1 MADYQDQDSS
11 EDTRINDAKKFLNLC
26 NDVDSNNRA
35 EALDDVRFCAGD
47 QWPVDVQN
55 SRVLESRP
63 CLTINKVDAY
73 VRQICNQ
80 IRQQRPRI
88 KVQGMNNEA
97 DAKLADILSGVC
109 RHIEYQSSA
118 DVAYDTASEY
128 AVKMGWGYFRV
139 MTDYISPDSFEQE
152 IYIRQID
159 NPFTVYFDPNSQ
171 LPDGSDAERC
181 LITTVV
187 SKKTFRAMYP
197 NKNDGQG
204 FTSRGTGDSD
214 SEWVT
219 KEDVRIAEYF
229 YTVRTPAKLV
239 LLSDGTSVFEDELP
253 TPEVLAEAG
262 IEIVEKRD
270 TYKKQIKW
278 CKVTA
283 MEVLEEGD
291 WAGKY
296 IPIIPVYGQSCIID
310 AKHKKFGLV
319 RMAKDPQRMY
329 NYWTTALTESV
340 ALAPKAKWVMAE
352 GQDEGHENEW
362 AQANIKAMPVLRYK
376 QTDTEGRQAPAP
388 QRLQPEPPPA
398 GIVTAT
404 QGMSND
410 LMTVVGIYDP
420 SQLPQGNMSGKA
432 IAGQQQQVDM
442 VNFHY
447 YDNLTRSI
455 AYCGRIILDLIPK
468 IYDTERVMRII
479 GADEKPEIITL
490 NQRVTT
496 EDGVEKILNDVSVG
510 RYDVVMD
517 TGPGFATK
525 RTEAVE
531 AMMTLLAA
539 DPNLMQTAGDLIF
552 RNMDFPGADI
562 IADRMAAANPLAQID
577 EKSDIPPQVQMQL
590 AQSKQ
595 MVQQLQQQIQTM
607 GLDIKYGQSVA
618 ETKERA
624 STARKLM
631 EVTAKAHN
639 TETMAEVKVNDQN
652 TRSITSQ
659 NKTEIDAIV
668 RLLIANLDTT
678 AIKAELDRRNEE
690 QFAFAQQAAQD
701 IDQGQNPLMQP
712 PQQPLPPQQPM
723 QAQEPMPQSM
733 EQQPQPMQGIQ

>member
-1 MADYQDQDSS
+1 
-11 EDTRINDAKKFLNLC
+11 
-26 NDVDSNNRA
+26 
-35 EALDDVRFCAGD
+35 
-47 QWPVDVQN
+47 
-55 SRVLESRP
+55 
-63 CLTINKVDAY
+63 
-73 VRQICNQ
+73 
-80 IRQQRPRI
+80 
-88 KVQGMNNEA
+88 
-97 DAKLADILSGVC
+97 
-109 RHIEYQSSA
+109 
-118 DVAYDTASEY
+118 
-128 AVKMGWGYFRV
+128 MGWGYFRI

-152 IYIRQID
+152 IYIRPID

-187 SKKTFRAMYP
+187 SKKTFKAMYP
-197 NKNDGQG
+197 DKNDGQG

-214 SEWVT
+214 AEWVT

-253 TPEVLAEAG
+253 EAGVLAEAG
-262 IEIVEKRD
+262 ITIIERRD
-270 TYKKQIKW
+270 SYKKQIKW
-278 CKVTA
+278 CKLTA
-283 MEVLEEGD
+283 MEILEERD

-296 IPIIPVYGQSCIID
+296 IPVVPVYGQSCIID

-340 ALAPKAKWVMAE
+340 ALAPKAKWLMAE

-362 AQANIKAMPVLRYK
+362 AMANIKAMPVLRYK
-376 QTDTEGRQAPAP
+376 QTDTEGRVAQPP

-432 IAGQQQQVDM
+432 INGQQQQVDM

-496 EDGVEKILNDVSVG
+496 EEGVEKILNDVSVG

-525 RTEAVE
+525 RNEAVE

-539 DPNLMQTAGDLIF
+539 DPTLMQTAGDLIF

-595 MVQQLQQQIQTM
+595 TIEQMQQQIQAM
-607 GLDIKYGQSVA
+607 GMDLKYGQTVA
-618 ETKERA
+618 ETKERGA
-624 STARKLM
+624 TTRTLM
-631 EVTAKAHN
+631 QTTAKAHDSELKSESIAN
-639 TETMAEVKVNDQN
+639 MVNMKAV
-652 TRSITSQ
+652 TSQ

-668 RLLIANLDTT
+668 KMLIANLDTT
-678 AIKAELDRRNEE
+678 TLKAEMDRRNEE
-690 QFAFAQQAAQD
+690 QFAFAQQSISD
-701 IDQGQNPLMQP
+701 IDEEQNPLMNAQP
-712 PQQPLPPQQPM
+712 ATQPM
-723 QAQEPMPQSM
+723 QQQEPMPQSM
-733 EQQPQPMQGIQ
+733 EQQPAPMGQQPMQGM

>member
-97 DAKLADILSGVC
+97 DAKLAEILSGVC

-139 MTDYISPDSFEQE
+139 TTDYISPDSFEQE
-152 IYIRQID
+152 IYIRPID

-197 NKNDGQG
+197 GKDDGQG

-239 LLSDGTSVFEDELP
+239 LLSDGTSVYEEELP
-253 TPEVLAEAG
+253 DAQVLADAG
-262 IEIVEKRD
+262 IEIVERRD

-432 IAGQQQQVDM
+432 LAGQQQQVDM

-525 RTEAVE
+525 RGEAVE

-539 DPNLMQTAGDLIF
+539 DPNLMATAGDLIF
-552 RNMDFPGADI
+552 RNMDFPGAEI

-595 MVQQLQQQIQTM
+595 MIQELQQQMQAM
-607 GLDIKYGQSVA
+607 GMDLKYGQTVA

-624 STARKLM
+624 ATARKLM
-631 EVTAKAHN
+631 DVTARAHN

-668 RLLIANLDTT
+668 KMLIANLDTS

-690 QFAFAQQAAQD
+690 QYAFAMQAAQD

-712 PQQPLPPQQPM
+712 PAQPMPVQQPMEQPQQP
-723 QAQEPMPQSM
+723 
-733 EQQPQPMQGIQ
+733 PMQGM

>member
-1 MADYQDQDSS
+1 MANYQDQDMG
-11 EDTRINDAKKFLNLC
+11 EDSRINEAKKFLNLC

-35 EALDDVRFCAGD
+35 EALDDVRFAAGD

-88 KVQGMNNEA
+88 KVQGMNNES
-97 DAKLADILSGVC
+97 DAKLAKILSGVC

-118 DVAYDTASEY
+118 DIAYDTATEY
-128 AVKMGWGYFRV
+128 AVKMGWGYFRIT
-139 MTDYISPDSFEQE
+139 TDYISDDSFEQE
-152 IYIRQID
+152 IYIRPID

-181 LITTVV
+181 LITTVM
-187 SKKTFRAMYP
+187 SKKAFKAQYP
-197 NKNDGQG
+197 WAEDGQG
-204 FTSRGTGDSD
+204 FNSRGTGDSD
-214 SEWVT
+214 AEWVT
-219 KEDVRIAEYF
+219 KEDIRVAEYF
-229 YTVRTPAKLV
+229 YTVRKPAKLV
-239 LLSDGTSVFEDELP
+239 RLSDGTSVFEDELP
-253 TPEVLAEAG
+253 DEQILADAG
-262 IEIVEKRD
+262 ITIVDKRD
-270 TYKKQIKW
+270 SAKKEIHW

-283 MEVLEEGD
+283 MQVLEEGI

-296 IPIIPVYGQSCIID
+296 IPVIPVYGQQCIVD
-310 AKHKKFGLV
+310 SKHKRFGLV

-340 ALAPKAKWVMAE
+340 ALAPKAKWLLAE

-376 QTDTEGRQAPAP
+376 QTDSEGRVAPP
-388 QRLQPEPPPA
+388 PTRLQPEPPPA

-455 AYCGRIILDLIPK
+455 AFAGRVILDLIPK

-479 GADEKPEIITL
+479 GDDDKPEIITL
-490 NQRVTT
+490 NQRVTD
-496 EDGVEKILNDVSVG
+496 EYGVEKILNDVSVG

-525 RTEAVE
+525 RAEASE
-531 AMMTLLAA
+531 MMIQMLSV
-539 DPNLMQTAGDLIF
+539 DPNLMQVAGDLVF
-552 RNMDFPGADI
+552 RNLDFPGAEI
-562 IADRMAAANPLAQID
+562 IADRLAAANPMAQID
-577 EKSDIPPQVQMQL
+577 EKSDVPPQVQMQL
-590 AQSKQ
+590 ANAQK
-595 MVQQLQQQIQTM
+595 VIADTQQENAALKMDIQ
-607 GLDIKYGQSVA
+607 YGASV
-618 ETKERA
+618 KEMQEKA

-652 TRSITSQ
+652 TRAITSQ

-668 RLLIANLDTT
+668 RMLIANLDTGRLQ
-678 AIKAELDRRNEE
+678 AEIDRRNRE
-690 QFAFAQQAAQD
+690 QYEFAITAQQD
-701 IDQGQNPLMQP
+701 IDDQQNPLMNPQAPQAPQMPVEQP
-712 PQQPLPPQQPM
+712 
-723 QAQEPMPQSM
+723 M
-733 EQQPQPMQGIQ
+733 EQQTPQQGI